1 MVQDLDPFLGVSADR
16 EVVNEQ
22 QLDPRIIPDPLAVLV
37 QIFLPV
43 ENNQFVQQVAI
54 VHKLT
59 AVITPA
65 CLYTTGRQEIRL
77 ASTGDSINPY
87 ILSVL
92 SKVEFQDLF
101 NSGVIIDATIAGF
114 QFFSHS
120 TLIDQAAEPQVRF
133 KPLIEGFYVLR
144 LQDLTKELQSGIAAE
159 LEAVLNEYAGLREQA
174 QGVDPVHL
182 YEARQAIRPD
192 KEQEAEN
199 RAQQVYGEKYSPLLM
214 FDSKKAVSRILHED
228 IERQAVRRM
237 VRKAQKEQQ
246 TSQKKKSKERER

>member
-16 EVVNEQ
+16 EVINEQ

-92 SKVEFQDLF
+92 SEVEFQDLF
-101 NSGVIIDATIAGF
+101 NSGIIIDATIAGF
-114 QFFSHS
+114 Q
-120 TLIDQAAEPQVRF
+120 PQ
-133 KPLIEGFYVLR
+133 PPY
-144 LQDLTKELQSGIAAE
+144 
-159 LEAVLNEYAGLREQA
+159 
-174 QGVDPVHL
+174 
-182 YEARQAIRPD
+182 
-192 KEQEAEN
+192 
-199 RAQQVYGEKYSPLLM
+199 
-214 FDSKKAVSRILHED
+214 
-228 IERQAVRRM
+228 
-237 VRKAQKEQQ
+237 
-246 TSQKKKSKERER
+246 

>member
-16 EVVNEQ
+16 EVINEQ

-159 LEAVLNEYAGLREQA
+159 FRAF
-174 QGVDPVHL
+174 
-182 YEARQAIRPD
+182 RQ
-192 KEQEAEN
+192 
-199 RAQQVYGEKYSPLLM
+199 
-214 FDSKKAVSRILHED
+214 F
-228 IERQAVRRM
+228 
-237 VRKAQKEQQ
+237 RK
-246 TSQKKKSKERER
+246 TLGGSIS